1 MASQLGYSLFNE
13 VQEQTNSN
21 KRKNKTI
28 KKKPPKPSSKVKNFL
43 NAMAETQNVDEDN
56 DGLADF
62 QPPAPPKITKQP
74 EDIKENFQ
82 MEDIGITPEAFQSLD
97 NFAPQ
102 REHYNNYVPY
112 FTNNQASV
120 QKKDKLLE
128 KLNCEVVKINCN
140 PNGDFS
146 HNPEPLDKN
155 LTDLKN
161 TVTKEKADLGIAVD
175 PDVDRLVFV
184 CEDGVLFGEENTL
197 VACSDFVLSKE
208 KGSTVSN
215 MSSTLGLK
223 DVTERYGCE
232 YFSSKVGEV
241 NVVEMMKAKKA
252 IIGGEGNGGVIYPES
267 HYGRD
272 ALVGIVL
279 FLSYLVEKNQK
290 VSMIL
295 NSMPSYFMLKEKI
308 SLDENV
314 DIDSI
319 FLGINSTYDEKELDT
334 RDGIKINKNNGWI
347 HLRKSN
353 TEPIIRI
360 YIEAADKDECKK
372 LYDEIKNIIDINS

>member
-62 QPPAPPKITKQP
+62 QPPAPPEITKQP

-128 KLNCEVVKINCN
+128 KLNYMIHLLEENKDQKTENITEELVLYM
-140 PNGDFS
+140 F
-146 HNPEPLDKN
+146 
-155 LTDLKN
+155 
-161 TVTKEKADLGIAVD
+161 LG
-175 PDVDRLVFV
+175 VFV
-184 CEDGVLFGEENTL
+184 I
-197 VACSDFVLSKE
+197 FV
-208 KGSTVSN
+208 
-215 MSSTLGLK
+215 
-223 DVTERYGCE
+223 
-232 YFSSKVGEV
+232 
-241 NVVEMMKAKKA
+241 
-252 IIGGEGNGGVIYPES
+252 
-267 HYGRD
+267 
-272 ALVGIVL
+272 
-279 FLSYLVEKNQK
+279 
-290 VSMIL
+290 
-295 NSMPSYFMLKEKI
+295 
-308 SLDENV
+308 V
-314 DIDSI
+314 DS
-319 FLGINSTYDEKELDT
+319 FARAGKYT
-334 RDGIKINKNNGWI
+334 R
-347 HLRKSN
+347 
-353 TEPIIRI
+353 
-360 YIEAADKDECKK
+360 
-372 LYDEIKNIIDINS
+372 